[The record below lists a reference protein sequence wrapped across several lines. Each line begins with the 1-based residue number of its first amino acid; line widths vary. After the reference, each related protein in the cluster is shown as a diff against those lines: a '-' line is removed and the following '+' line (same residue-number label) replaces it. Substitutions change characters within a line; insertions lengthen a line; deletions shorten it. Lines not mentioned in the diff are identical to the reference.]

1 MSWDVYLQNPISKE
15 TLKIGHHDMTG
26 GTYIAGGTDEAW
38 LNVTYNYGGILLR
51 ALGCPFRELNGRL
64 ASDTIPLLEEGKWM
78 GTIGSQ
84 LRVTSRKF
92 SVNFC
97 SWLSNA
103 RMDIGV
109 LSSAHSDQVL

>member
-64 ASDTIPLLEEGKWM
+64 ASDTIPLLEEGISKLSDEVDGDYWKSTE
-78 GTIGSQ
+78 GNVKKVLRQ
-84 LRVTSRKF
+84 LLFMALKRPDGYWRVE
-92 SVNFC
+92 
-97 SWLSNA
+97 
-103 RMDIGV
+103 
-109 LSSAHSDQVL
+109 